1 MTDPSSGQFSTNP
14 PSAAWVRFLRSY
26 GPTSHNLSLFDE
38 YVSAALAKA
47 KVSPIHLAS
56 PQLEKI
62 IEQAKSGDPGS
73 ILIAGTAGDGKTYHC
88 RELWTRLGGS
98 ASEWSRQDVVV
109 KKLLL
114 EDGRKAVFV
123 KDLSE
128 LGDEEGDEILGLL
141 EKSVLGDEAKEFL
154 VLATNHG
161 QILERLRSLGLRQ
174 SRVHPLRKII
184 QDAFLS
190 SGPLHE
196 RLAVF
201 DLSKTAHRHTLEETL
216 NAVTRHPEWKNCS
229 GCQLDANG
237 RLCPIAEN
245 RRRILSDNDSG
256 LLAHRLG
263 DLVEIAKLNGAHLP
277 VRDLLALAA
286 NMVLG
291 HRSAREGLMSCAEIG
306 KIQQERLTE
315 LGSVYGN
322 IFGANLPRRRALSR
336 PVFRAMASFGIG
348 AETSNAVDGLL
359 VYGTDDVRLKEA
371 FDRLVGSDPIYGAT
385 EGFLA
390 SQKQY
395 LEGDESARLDDGAGD
410 FLKRLENQRR
420 RLFFTLPEKEPD
432 FYFWDLTAFRFAG
445 DYLKTIQTLLDRKPI
460 DESVR
465 QRLTRG
471 LNRVLSGL
479 LLENADKIFIA
490 SSGGFTNSKISVLC
504 DSEIPARRV
513 PGGAGMAMR
522 LDEQTGRPRID
533 ISVTAG
539 THPQV
544 SLTLSPVRFEF
555 LCRVAEGA
563 LPGSFSNESLED
575 LMAFKARL
583 LRQAE
588 ISRATPIEE
597 DEPFSDEGTL
607 SLNFIEIEQNGH
619 GFSKPIAVRVSA

>member
-1 MTDPSSGQFSTNP
+1 MNDSVAGQGSASP

-38 YVSAALAKA
+38 YVSAALTKA
-47 KVSPIHLAS
+47 KVSPIQLAS

-62 IEQAKSGDPGS
+62 VEQAKSGAPGS

-88 RELWTRLGGS
+88 RELWGGLGGS
-98 ASEWSRQDVVV
+98 ASEWARQDIVI
-109 KKLLL
+109 KKLTL
-114 EDGRKAVFV
+114 EGGRIAVFV

-128 LGDEEGDEILGLL
+128 LGDEEGDEVLGLL
-141 EKSVLGDEAKEFL
+141 EKSVLGDEVNEFL

-161 QILERLRSLGLRQ
+161 QILERLRTLGVRQ
-174 SRVHPLRKII
+174 GRVHPLRKII
-184 QDAFLS
+184 QDAFLLV
-190 SGPLHE
+190 GPPHE

-216 NAVTRHPEWKNCS
+216 NAVTRHPEWNNCS
-229 GCQLDANG
+229 GCQLDAGG
-237 RLCPIAEN
+237 RICPIAEN
-245 RRRILSDNDSG
+245 RRRILDEKDSG

-286 NMVLG
+286 NMILG
-291 HRSAREGLMSCAEIG
+291 HRSAREGLMSCSDIG
-306 KIQQERLTE
+306 KIQQGGQAE

-348 AETSNAVDGLL
+348 EETSNAIDGLL
-359 VYGTDDVRLKEA
+359 VYGADDSRLKDI
-371 FDRLVGSDPIYGAT
+371 FDRLIRSDAIYGAT
-385 EGFLA
+385 ESYLA
-390 SQKQY
+390 AQRRY
-395 LEGDESARLDDGAGD
+395 LEGDETARLEDGAAD
-410 FLKRLENQRR
+410 FLKRLESQRR
-420 RLFFTLPEKEPD
+420 RLFFTLPESELG
-432 FYFWDLTAFRFAG
+432 FNFWDLTAFRFAG
-445 DYLKTIQTLLDRKPI
+445 DYLKTIQTLGDRKPI
-460 DESVR
+460 DEAVR
-465 QRLTRG
+465 QRIARG
-471 LNRVLSGL
+471 LNRILSGL

-513 PGGAGMAMR
+513 PGGAGMAIR
-522 LDEQTGRPRID
+522 LDEQTLRPRVD
-533 ISVTAG
+533 ISVTPGARG
-539 THPQV
+539 QV
-544 SLTLSPVRFEF
+544 SLILSPVRFEF
-555 LCRVAEGA
+555 LCRVADGA

-588 ISRATPIEE
+588 ISRAAPIEE
-597 DEPFSDEGTL
+597 EEPLPDEGTL

-619 GFSKPIAVRVSA
+619 GFSKPIAVRVGS

>member
-1 MTDPSSGQFSTNP
+1 MNDSVAAQGSASP

-47 KVSPIHLAS
+47 KVNPIQLAS

-62 IEQAKSGDPGS
+62 VEQAESGFPGS

-88 RELWTRLGGS
+88 RELWARLGGS
-98 ASEWSRQDVVV
+98 SSEWSRQDIVV
-109 KKLLL
+109 KKLTQ
-114 EDGRKAVFV
+114 EDGRVAVFV

-128 LGDEEGDEILGLL
+128 LGDEAGDEVLGLL
-141 EKSVLGDEAKEFL
+141 ERSVLGDEAKEFL

-161 QILERLRSLGLRQ
+161 QILERLRTLGHRQ
-174 SRVHPLRKII
+174 GRIQPLRKII
-184 QDAFLS
+184 QDSFLL
-190 SGPLHE
+190 SGTPHE

-229 GCQLDANG
+229 GCHLDANG
-237 RLCPIAEN
+237 RVCPIAEN
-245 RRRILSDNDSG
+245 RRRILGDNDSG
-256 LLAHRLG
+256 LLARRLG

-277 VRDLLALAA
+277 VRDLLALAT
-286 NMVLG
+286 NMILG
-291 HRSAREGLMSCAEIG
+291 HGSAREGLMSCSEVG
-306 KIQQERLTE
+306 KIQQEGQAE

-336 PVFRAMASFGIG
+336 PVFRAMASFGVG
-348 AETSNAVDGLL
+348 EETSNAADGLL
-359 VYGTDDVRLKEA
+359 VYGADDSRLKEA
-371 FDRLVGSDPIYGAT
+371 FDRMVGSDLIYGAT
-385 EGFLA
+385 EAFLA
-390 SQKQY
+390 SQKRY
-395 LEGDESARLDDGAGD
+395 LEGDETARLENGAAD
-410 FLKRLENQRR
+410 FLKRLESQRR
-420 RLFFTLPEKEPD
+420 RLFFTLPDNEPG
-432 FYFWDLTAFRFAG
+432 FHFWDLTAFRFAG
-445 DYLKTIQTLLDRKPI
+445 DYLKTIQTLTDRRPV

-504 DSEIPARRV
+504 DSEIPARRA

-522 LDEQTGRPRID
+522 LDEQTRRPRID
-533 ISVTAG
+533 IAVTPG
-539 THPQV
+539 SGSQV

-563 LPGSFSNESLED
+563 LPGSFSNECLED

-588 ISRATPIEE
+588 ISRMAPTDEE
-597 DEPFSDEGTL
+597 EPFPDEGTL

-619 GFSKPIAVRVSA
+619 GFSKPIAVRVGS